1 MPAPFTIIGLDHVVL
16 RARDP
21 AALEKFYTEV
31 LGCSLELRQ
40 GKLAQLRAGRTL
52 IDIVPDDEA
61 VATTAHGGRQSR
73 SPLPARGAVRR
84 GRDRA
89 ASRGAWRRNAAR
101 RHRATAPKA
110 AVRRSTLT
118 IPKATAWSS
127 KGRSTQG

>member
-21 AALEKFYTEV
+21 AALEKFYIEV

-61 VATTAHGGRQSR
+61 VASHAHGGRQSR
-73 SPLPARGAVRR
+73 SPLPARRAVRR
-84 GRDRA
+84 RPRSRA
-89 ASRGAWRRNAAR
+89 ISPRMACNAAR
-101 RHRATAPKA
+101 KHRATARKA
-110 AVRRSTLT
+110 AVRRSILT
-118 IPKATAWSS
+118 IPKATASS
-127 KGRSTQG
+127 SRGRCKG